1 MGELDDAV
9 YEVSA
14 AAFELAKE
22 SASGGGA
29 TAEQQAKALEL
40 AERVNALMPDAE
52 ARAAH
57 DQTLVRELTDARLDI
72 GWVYSGGRSG
82 ASTRLFYHL
91 KASETPG

>member
-1 MGELDDAV
+1 MSELENAV

-14 AAFELAKE
+14 EAFELAKQAADE
-22 SASGGGA
+22 GP
-29 TAEQQAKALEL
+29 TADQQAKALAL

-52 ARAAH
+52 ARAAE

-91 KASETPG
+91 KASETAD